1 MGFELCVL
9 RILKDL
15 LDTVLNCPI
24 ELRDFPHCDYGYRI
38 DLLEQKF
45 TYQIEQ
51 GTLSRELMQ
60 QLAIN
65 RIPGKFQ

>member
-1 MGFELCVL
+1 MIWT
-9 RILKDL
+9 ILLLIPKDL
-15 LDTVLNCPI
+15 SDTLLNCPI
-24 ELRDFPHCDYGYRI
+24 ELKDFPHRDNGYRI
-38 DLLEQKF
+38 DTLEQKF

-65 RIPGKFQ
+65 RVPGKFQ

>member
-1 MGFELCVL
+1 MIQTILL
-9 RILKDL
+9 RIPKDL
-15 LDTVLNCPI
+15 SDTLLNCPI
-24 ELRDFPHCDYGYRI
+24 ELKDFPHRDNGYRI
-38 DLLEQKF
+38 DPLEQKF

-65 RIPGKFQ
+65 RVPGKFQ

>member
-1 MGFELCVL
+1 MGFDLCLL

-24 ELRDFPHCDYGYRI
+24 ELKDFPNCDYGYRI

-51 GTLSRELMQ
+51 ITNFRELMQ
-60 QLAIN
+60 
-65 RIPGKFQ
+65 